1 MSQPPKFP
9 YIIPPGLHYKVR
21 EFEAHCKVAQSAP
34 IMICGPSG
42 VGKSLFLHIF
52 KQLYRE
58 KAGPKPFLVTV
69 NCSHF
74 TGDIARSELFGHARG
89 AFTGAVEENEGW
101 IEKAHGGVLILEEV
115 GDLPPET
122 QAKLLSFVETG
133 EYHKMGCS
141 SIRSSDVQIVA
152 ATNRRENLREDFRHR
167 FFPFH
172 IPPLHERRGDILYH
186 LAMKIPELISQLAS
200 WEVLALL
207 AHHWPGNVREVE
219 KTALLLKRRKVL
231 EAEDPA
237 IDLWEEVARA
247 MESRAT
253 DEEETLRDDSSEISA
268 NRRPDMSHF
277 KNVVLEGNRI
287 YRLCQTL
294 KTKGVNVKEIH
305 DLLRKFHLGILLNRE
320 DLAFNTFK
328 EDPPGSSFKLDTR
341 LNVRILNTVTPFEL
355 AYKGL
360 RVFCHLLLKNRNGAE
375 NLLDPQDVYSVSAIH
390 GTSPHLLEYPP
401 EIRGLAETIHRS
413 LDPTSHNR
421 AAAPQWITSM
431 SRNQL
436 MKTYYKALLT
446 EAKGKKSVAA
456 RVAGLKYSTFREAL
470 RKYELL

>member
-1 MSQPPKFP
+1 
-9 YIIPPGLHYKVR
+9 
-21 EFEAHCKVAQSAP
+21 
-34 IMICGPSG
+34 
-42 VGKSLFLHIF
+42 
-52 KQLYRE
+52 
-58 KAGPKPFLVTV
+58 
-69 NCSHF
+69 
-74 TGDIARSELFGHARG
+74 
-89 AFTGAVEENEGW
+89 
-101 IEKAHGGVLILEEV
+101 
-115 GDLPPET
+115 
-122 QAKLLSFVETG
+122 
-133 EYHKMGCS
+133 
-141 SIRSSDVQIVA
+141 
-152 ATNRRENLREDFRHR
+152 
-167 FFPFH
+167 
-172 IPPLHERRGDILYH
+172 
-186 LAMKIPELISQLAS
+186 MK
-200 WEVLALL
+200 
-207 AHHWPGNVREVE
+207 
-219 KTALLLKRRKVL
+219 
-231 EAEDPA
+231 
-237 IDLWEEVARA
+237 
-247 MESRAT
+247 SRAT

-341 LNVRILNTVTPFEL
+341 LNVRILNTVTPFDL